1 MRKKRFDRLVA
12 SVKEVG
18 AHVTTG
24 FFSGRLTKII
34 SPAKPQSRPTPRV
47 RRAKGK

>member
-1 MRKKRFDRLVA
+1 MRKIRFNRLVA
-12 SVKEVG
+12 SVKQAG

-34 SPAKPQSRPTPRV
+34 SPAKPQGRPTRRV
-47 RRAKGK
+47 HRAKSQ